1 MSADADGRR
10 GRVNGR
16 PRTLF
21 LREFLRD
28 REIASVQSTSA
39 YVVRRVCNRMDLS
52 RRRVVVEYGPGTGP
66 FSRAILDRLTPD
78 SLLVL
83 VESNAELAGELEDG
97 LRDRRVRLFRE
108 RAQRIP
114 GLLRAAGVDRA
125 DYVLSGIPFS
135 HLDEEA
141 RLALL
146 RDTRRVLRDDGLF
159 LAYQSSGQL
168 RRTLAEVFP
177 RVRVTLE
184 PFHIPPIFI
193 LEAACSDARPP
204 SRNGHG

>member
-1 MSADADGRR
+1 MDSEPGGPARARR
-10 GRVNGR
+10 TNGMR
-16 PRTLF
+16 RTLF

-28 REIASVQSTSA
+28 REIASVKATSA

-66 FSRAILDRLTPD
+66 FTAAILERMTPD

-83 VESNAELAGELEDG
+83 VESNPDFAEILGEIP
-97 LRDRRVRLFRE
+97 DRRVRLFRE
-108 RAQRIP
+108 RAQRVSD
-114 GLLRAAGVDRA
+114 LLRREGIDRA

-135 HLDEEA
+135 HLDDEG

-146 RDTRRVLRDDGLF
+146 RDTRRVLRDDGRF
-159 LAYQSSGQL
+159 IAYQSSGRL
-168 RRTLAEVFP
+168 RRALSEVFP
-177 RVRVTLE
+177 RVRVKVE

-193 LEAACSDARPP
+193 LEADCGG
-204 SRNGHG
+204 NGRA